1 MSMKKSEAGW
11 LCASCGDVRRGS
23 EAGTTLPS
31 ETGEVESGSGIAVE
45 VCVPGVHR
53 GRQPE
58 QEKLA
63 YRAGLSVA
71 AVQFI
76 L

>member
-1 MSMKKSEAGW
+1 MSTKKSEAGW

-23 EAGTTLPS
+23 EAGKTL
-31 ETGEVESGSGIAVE
+31 ETGEVESGNGIAVE
-45 VCVPGVHR
+45 VRVPGEHR
-53 GRQPE
+53 GRRSE